1 LILASPDKLKGVLT
15 AAEAAEALAAGFER
29 RDLEVVRLPLADG
42 GEGTADALL
51 RACGGRWLP
60 AEVED
65 ALGRPVNA
73 RFALLD
79 DGRGVVEAAEA
90 VGLWRLRPDEL
101 DPLRA
106 TSRGLGQLIVAAAEA
121 GARSLVVGL
130 GGSATVDGGMGLREV
145 IDELPLPTVAAADV
159 RNPLTGPRG
168 AARAFGPQK
177 GATPELVEELE
188 RRLAS
193 MAELRPFAEC
203 EGAGAAG
210 GLGAALMALGAQVEP
225 GLPLVLGA
233 VGFDAH
239 ARNATAVV
247 TGEGAI
253 DATSAEGKVVG
264 GVVEACVRAG
274 VRCVAFGGVVEPEGE
289 TALRRL
295 GAADV
300 LALSGDPSRAREDL
314 GAIAGRVAL

>member
-1 LILASPDKLKGVLT
+1 LILAGPDKLKGVLT

-29 RDLEVVRLPLADG
+29 RGLEVVQAPLADG
-42 GEGTADALL
+42 GEGTAEALL
-51 RACGGRWLP
+51 RACGGRWLS
-60 AEVED
+60 AAVED
-65 ALGRPVNA
+65 ALGRAVAA

-79 DGRGVVEAAEA
+79 DGRGVVESAEA

-106 TSRGLGQLIVAAAEA
+106 TSRGLGQLLVAAAAA

-177 GATPELVEELE
+177 GATPEMVDELE

-193 MAELRPFAEC
+193 MQELRPYADRD
-203 EGAGAAG
+203 GAGAAG
-210 GLGAALMALGAQVEP
+210 GLGAALMAFGARVEP
-225 GLPLVLGA
+225 GLPLVLDA
-233 VGFDAH
+233 VDFDARIRE
-239 ARNATAVV
+239 AGLVV

-253 DATSAEGKVVG
+253 DATSVEGKVVG
-264 GVVEACVRAG
+264 GVVEACARAG
-274 VRCVAFGGVVEPEGE
+274 VRCIAFGGIVEPEGE
-289 TALRRL
+289 SALRRI

-300 LALSGDPSRAREDL
+300 LALSGDRARAREDL
-314 GAIAGRVAL
+314 TQLADRVSL